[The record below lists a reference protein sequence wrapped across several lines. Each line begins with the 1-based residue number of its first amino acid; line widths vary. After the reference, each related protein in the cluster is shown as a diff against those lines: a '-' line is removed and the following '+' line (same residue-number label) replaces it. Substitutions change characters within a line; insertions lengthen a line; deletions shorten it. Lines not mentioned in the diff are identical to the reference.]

1 MLGNYILVESK
12 SNGEEQI
19 NNEADNQR
27 PEADSAESKAPDAE
41 KEINLL
47 CQVAIE
53 KLEKMDVDA
62 NKQKSEIR
70 NHSTFSQVP

>member
-1 MLGNYILVESK
+1 MLGNYILAESK

-53 KLEKMDVDA
+53 KLEKMDADA